1 MKKKLITIS
10 GQTASGKTNLSI
22 RLAQNLNCSI
32 ISCDSRQFYKEM
44 SIGTAVPSK
53 LELSKANHYFIHH
66 KSVKDNYTV
75 GDFQNDALKLI
86 ENLFKKDDY
95 IILTG
100 GSGMYMDAIVNG
112 IDKFP
117 KIKLG
122 VRELLN
128 EKHNSRGIL
137 FLKNKLKELDP
148 EYYDIVDVNNHRRL
162 IRALEVCISTGK
174 PYSSFLNKKNKKY
187 DFESVNF
194 GIKVDRE
201 LLYKKINYR
210 VDKMISDGLIKEAK
224 TLLNFKDLNPLNT
237 VGYKELFEHFK
248 GNLTK
253 SQAIEKIKQNT
264 RRYAKRQMT
273 WLKNKNLVWIE
284 NNVEIDEIKRF
295 INSNNLEHF
304 Y

>member
-1 MKKKLITIS
+1 LKKKLITIS

-66 KSVKDNYTV
+66 KSIEDNYTV

-86 ENLFKKDDY
+86 ENLFKKDDF

-100 GSGMYMDAIVNG
+100 GSGMYMDAILNG
-112 IDKFP
+112 IDTFP

-122 VRELLN
+122 LRELLN
-128 EKHNSRGIL
+128 ENYNSRGIL

-148 EYYDIVDVNNHRRL
+148 EYHDIVDVKNHRRL

-194 GIKVDRE
+194 CIKIDRE

-224 TLLNFKDLNPLNT
+224 TLLKFKDLNSLNT

-248 GNLTK
+248 GNITK

-273 WLKNKNLVWIE
+273 WLKNKNLIWIE

-295 INSNNLEHF
+295 INSNNL
-304 Y
+304 

>member
-86 ENLFKKDDY
+86 VNLFKKDDY

-295 INSNNLEHF
+295 INSNNL
-304 Y
+304 

>member
-75 GDFQNDALKLI
+75 GNFQNDALKLI

-100 GSGMYMDAIVNG
+100 GSGMYMDAVVNG
-112 IDKFP
+112 IDTFP

-128 EKHNSRGIL
+128 EKYNSRGIL

-148 EYYDIVDVNNHRRL
+148 EYHDIVDVNNHRRL

-224 TLLNFKDLNPLNT
+224 NLLNFKDLNPLNT

-295 INSNNLEHF
+295 INSNNL
-304 Y
+304 

>member
-284 NNVEIDEIKRF
+284 NNVEIDEIKKF
-295 INSNNLEHF
+295 INSDNL
-304 Y
+304 

>member
-1 MKKKLITIS
+1 LKKKLITIS

-284 NNVEIDEIKRF
+284 NNVEIDEIKSF
-295 INSNNLEHF
+295 INSNNL
-304 Y
+304 

>member
-22 RLAQNLNCSI
+22 RLAQDLNCSI

-210 VDKMISDGLIKEAK
+210 VDKMISDGLIQEAK

-295 INSNNLEHF
+295 INSNNL
-304 Y
+304 

>member
-1 MKKKLITIS
+1 LKKKLITIS

-128 EKHNSRGIL
+128 EKYNSRGIL

-295 INSNNLEHF
+295 INSNNL
-304 Y
+304 

>member
-66 KSVKDNYTV
+66 KSVKDKYTI

-86 ENLFKKDDY
+86 ENLFKKDDF
-95 IILTG
+95 IVLTG
-100 GSGMYMDAIVNG
+100 GSGMYMDAVVNG
-112 IDKFP
+112 IDAFP

-128 EKHNSRGIL
+128 EKYNSKGVL

-148 EYYDIVDVNNHRRL
+148 EHHDIVDVNNHRRL

-187 DFESVNF
+187 DFEIINF
-194 GIKVDRE
+194 CIKVDRE

-224 TLLNFKDLNPLNT
+224 TLLKFKDLNSLNT
-237 VGYKELFEHFK
+237 VGYKELFEYFK

-273 WLKNKNLVWIE
+273 WLKNKNLIWVK
-284 NNVEIDEIKRF
+284 NNIEIDEIKRF
-295 INSNNLEHF
+295 INSNNM
-304 Y
+304 

>member
-210 VDKMISDGLIKEAK
+210 VDKMISDGLIKEVK

-295 INSNNLEHF
+295 INSNNL
-304 Y
+304 

>member
-22 RLAQNLNCSI
+22 RLAQNLKCSI

-75 GDFQNDALKLI
+75 GDYQNDALKLI
-86 ENLFKKDDY
+86 ENLFKKDDF

-100 GSGMYMDAIVNG
+100 GSGMYMDSIVNG
-112 IDKFP
+112 IDTFP

-128 EKHNSRGIL
+128 EKYNSRGIL

-148 EYYDIVDVNNHRRL
+148 EYHDIVDVNNHRRL

-187 DFESVNF
+187 DFESINF
-194 GIKVDRE
+194 CIKVDRE

-224 TLLNFKDLNPLNT
+224 TLLKFKDLNSLNT

-273 WLKNKNLVWIE
+273 WLKNKNLIWIE
-284 NNVEIDEIKRF
+284 NNIEIDEIKRF
-295 INSNNLEHF
+295 INSNNL
-304 Y
+304 

>member
-66 KSVKDNYTV
+66 RSVKDNYTV

-112 IDKFP
+112 IDTFP
-117 KIKLG
+117 KINFG
-122 VRELLN
+122 VRQLLN

-174 PYSSFLNKKNKKY
+174 PYSSFLNKKNKKH
-187 DFESVNF
+187 DFECVNF
-194 GIKVDRE
+194 CIKIDRE

-284 NNVEIDEIKRF
+284 NNVEIDEIKSF
-295 INSNNLEHF
+295 INSNNL
-304 Y
+304 

>member
-75 GDFQNDALKLI
+75 GNFQNDALKLI

-112 IDKFP
+112 IDTFP

-128 EKHNSRGIL
+128 EKYNSRGIL

-237 VGYKELFEHFK
+237 VGYKEMFEHFK

-295 INSNNLEHF
+295 INSNNL
-304 Y
+304 

>member
-75 GDFQNDALKLI
+75 GNFQNDALKLI

-112 IDKFP
+112 IDTFP

-128 EKHNSRGIL
+128 EKYNSRGIL

-295 INSNNLEHF
+295 INSNNL
-304 Y
+304 

>member
-86 ENLFKKDDY
+86 ENLFEKDDY

-210 VDKMISDGLIKEAK
+210 VDKMISDGLIQEAK
-224 TLLNFKDLNPLNT
+224 TLFNFKDLNTLNT

-295 INSNNLEHF
+295 INSNNL
-304 Y
+304 

>member
-86 ENLFKKDDY
+86 VNLFKKDDY

-112 IDKFP
+112 IDTFP

-128 EKHNSRGIL
+128 EKYNSRGIL

-194 GIKVDRE
+194 CIKVDRE
-201 LLYKKINYR
+201 LLYEKINYR

-273 WLKNKNLVWIE
+273 WLKNKNLIWIE

-295 INSNNLEHF
+295 INSNNL
-304 Y
+304 

>member
-22 RLAQNLNCSI
+22 RLAQDLNCSI

-174 PYSSFLNKKNKKY
+174 TYSSFLNKKNKEY

-295 INSNNLEHF
+295 INSNNL
-304 Y
+304 

>member
-1 MKKKLITIS
+1 M
-10 GQTASGKTNLSI
+10 SI
-22 RLAQNLNCSI
+22 RLAQDLNCSI

-75 GDFQNDALKLI
+75 GNFQNDALKLI

-128 EKHNSRGIL
+128 EKHNSGGIL

-224 TLLNFKDLNPLNT
+224 NLLNFKDLNPLNT

-295 INSNNLEHF
+295 INSNNL
-304 Y
+304 

>member
-128 EKHNSRGIL
+128 ENHNSRGIL

-162 IRALEVCISTGK
+162 IRALEVCISTEK

-210 VDKMISDGLIKEAK
+210 VDKMISDGLIQEAK
-224 TLLNFKDLNPLNT
+224 TLFNFKDLNTLNT

-295 INSNNLEHF
+295 INSNNL
-304 Y
+304 

>member
-128 EKHNSRGIL
+128 KKHNSRGIL

-210 VDKMISDGLIKEAK
+210 VDKMISDGLIKEVK

-295 INSNNLEHF
+295 INSNNL
-304 Y
+304 

>member
-22 RLAQNLNCSI
+22 RLAQNLKCSI

-75 GDFQNDALKLI
+75 GDYQNDALKLI
-86 ENLFKKDDY
+86 ENLFKKDDF

-100 GSGMYMDAIVNG
+100 GSGMYMDSIVNG
-112 IDKFP
+112 IDTFP

-128 EKHNSRGIL
+128 EKYNSKGVL

-148 EYYDIVDVNNHRRL
+148 EYHDIVDVNNHRRL

-187 DFESVNF
+187 DFEIINF
-194 GIKVDRE
+194 CIKVDRE

-224 TLLNFKDLNPLNT
+224 TLLKFKDLNSLNT
-237 VGYKELFEHFK
+237 VGYKELFEYFK

-273 WLKNKNLVWIE
+273 WLKNKNLIWIE
-284 NNVEIDEIKRF
+284 NNIEIDEIKRF
-295 INSNNLEHF
+295 INSNNL
-304 Y
+304 

>member
-117 KIKLG
+117 KINLG

-295 INSNNLEHF
+295 INSNNL
-304 Y
+304 

>member
-112 IDKFP
+112 IDTFP

-148 EYYDIVDVNNHRRL
+148 EYHDIVDVNNHRRL

-187 DFESVNF
+187 DFESINF
-194 GIKVDRE
+194 CIKVDRE

-224 TLLNFKDLNPLNT
+224 TLFKFKDLNSLNT

-273 WLKNKNLVWIE
+273 WLKNKNSIWIE
-284 NNVEIDEIKRF
+284 NNIEIDEIKRF
-295 INSNNLEHF
+295 INSNNL
-304 Y
+304 

>member
-66 KSVKDNYTV
+66 KSVKDNYTI

-86 ENLFKKDDY
+86 ENLFKKDDF

-112 IDKFP
+112 IDTFP

-128 EKHNSRGIL
+128 EKYNSRGIL

-148 EYYDIVDVNNHRRL
+148 EYHDIVDVNNHRRL

-174 PYSSFLNKKNKKY
+174 PYSSFLNKNNKKN

-194 GIKVDRE
+194 CIKVDRE

-210 VDKMISDGLIKEAK
+210 VDRMISCGLIKEAK
-224 TLLNFKDLNPLNT
+224 TLLKFKDLNPLNT

-273 WLKNKNLVWIE
+273 WLKNKNLIWIE

-295 INSNNLEHF
+295 INSNNL
-304 Y
+304 

>member
-53 LELSKANHYFIHH
+53 IELSKANHYFIHH

-210 VDKMISDGLIKEAK
+210 VDKMISDGLIQEAK
-224 TLLNFKDLNPLNT
+224 TLFNFKDLNTLNT

-295 INSNNLEHF
+295 INSNNL
-304 Y
+304 

>member
-137 FLKNKLKELDP
+137 FLKNKLQELDP
-148 EYYDIVDVNNHRRL
+148 EYYDIVDANNHRRL

-295 INSNNLEHF
+295 INSNNL
-304 Y
+304 

>member
-22 RLAQNLNCSI
+22 RLAQNLKCSI

-66 KSVKDNYTV
+66 KSVKDKYTI

-86 ENLFKKDDY
+86 ENLFKKDDF

-112 IDKFP
+112 IDTFP

-128 EKHNSRGIL
+128 EKYNSKGVL

-148 EYYDIVDVNNHRRL
+148 EYHDIVDVNNHRRL

-187 DFESVNF
+187 DFESINF
-194 GIKVDRE
+194 CIKVDRE

-224 TLLNFKDLNPLNT
+224 TLFKFKDLNSLNT
-237 VGYKELFEHFK
+237 VGYKELFEYFK

-273 WLKNKNLVWIE
+273 WLKNKNLIWIE
-284 NNVEIDEIKRF
+284 NNIEIDEIKRF
-295 INSNNLEHF
+295 INSNNL
-304 Y
+304 

>member
-1 MKKKLITIS
+1 LKKKLITIS

-22 RLAQNLNCSI
+22 RLAQNLKCSI

-86 ENLFKKDDY
+86 ENLFKKDDF

-100 GSGMYMDAIVNG
+100 GSGMYMDSIVNG
-112 IDKFP
+112 IDTFP

-128 EKHNSRGIL
+128 EKYNSKGVL

-148 EYYDIVDVNNHRRL
+148 EYHDIVDVNNHRRL

-187 DFESVNF
+187 DFESINF
-194 GIKVDRE
+194 CIKVDRE

-224 TLLNFKDLNPLNT
+224 TLLKFKDLNSLNT

-273 WLKNKNLVWIE
+273 WLKNKNLIWIE
-284 NNVEIDEIKRF
+284 NNIEIDEIKRF
-295 INSNNLEHF
+295 INSNNL
-304 Y
+304 

>member
-86 ENLFKKDDY
+86 ENLFKKDEY

-112 IDKFP
+112 IDTFP

-128 EKHNSRGIL
+128 EKYNSRGIL

-201 LLYKKINYR
+201 LLYEKINYR

-237 VGYKELFEHFK
+237 VGYKEMFEHFK

-284 NNVEIDEIKRF
+284 NNVEINEIKRF
-295 INSNNLEHF
+295 INSNNL
-304 Y
+304 

>member
-66 KSVKDNYTV
+66 KSVKDKYTI

-86 ENLFKKDDY
+86 ENLFKKDDF

-100 GSGMYMDAIVNG
+100 GSGMYMDAVVNG
-112 IDKFP
+112 IDAFP

-128 EKHNSRGIL
+128 EKYNSTGIL

-148 EYYDIVDVNNHRRL
+148 EYHDIVDVNNHRRL
-162 IRALEVCISTGK
+162 IRALEVCISSGK

-194 GIKVDRE
+194 CIKVDRE

-210 VDKMISDGLIKEAK
+210 VDKMISNGLIKEAK
-224 TLLNFKDLNPLNT
+224 ALLKLKGLNPLNT
-237 VGYKELFEHFK
+237 VGYKELFEHFE

-253 SQAIEKIKQNT
+253 SQAVEKIKQNT

-273 WLKNKNLVWIE
+273 WLKNKNLIWVK
-284 NNVEIDEIKRF
+284 NNIEIDEIKRF
-295 INSNNLEHF
+295 INSNNM
-304 Y
+304 

>member
-128 EKHNSRGIL
+128 KKHNSRGIL

-174 PYSSFLNKKNKKY
+174 TYSSFLNKKNKEY
-187 DFESVNF
+187 DFKSVNF

-224 TLLNFKDLNPLNT
+224 TLLIFKDLNPLNT

-295 INSNNLEHF
+295 INSNNL
-304 Y
+304 

>member
-100 GSGMYMDAIVNG
+100 GSGMYMDSIVNG

-122 VRELLN
+122 VREMLN

-295 INSNNLEHF
+295 INSNNL
-304 Y
+304 

>member
-22 RLAQNLNCSI
+22 RLAQDLNCSI

-75 GDFQNDALKLI
+75 GNFQNDALKLI

-112 IDKFP
+112 IDTFP

-128 EKHNSRGIL
+128 EKYNSRGIL

-224 TLLNFKDLNPLNT
+224 NLLNFKDLNPLNT

-295 INSNNLEHF
+295 INSNNL
-304 Y
+304 

>member
-128 EKHNSRGIL
+128 EKHNSGGIL

-201 LLYKKINYR
+201 LLYEKINYR

-237 VGYKELFEHFK
+237 VGYKEMFEHFK

-295 INSNNLEHF
+295 INSNNL
-304 Y
+304 

>member
-22 RLAQNLNCSI
+22 RLAQDLNCSI

-128 EKHNSRGIL
+128 EKYNSRGIL

-148 EYYDIVDVNNHRRL
+148 EYHDIVDVNNHRRL

-194 GIKVDRE
+194 CIKVDRE

-210 VDKMISDGLIKEAK
+210 VDKMIYDGLIKEAK
-224 TLLNFKDLNPLNT
+224 TLLKFKDLNPLNT

-295 INSNNLEHF
+295 INSNNL
-304 Y
+304 

>member
-210 VDKMISDGLIKEAK
+210 VDKMISDGLIQEAK

-253 SQAIEKIKQNT
+253 NQAIEKIKQNT

-295 INSNNLEHF
+295 INSNNL
-304 Y
+304 

>member
-162 IRALEVCISTGK
+162 IRALEVCISTEK

-295 INSNNLEHF
+295 INSNNL
-304 Y
+304 

>member
-22 RLAQNLNCSI
+22 RLAQNLKCSI

-86 ENLFKKDDY
+86 ENLFKKDDF

-112 IDKFP
+112 IDTFP

-128 EKHNSRGIL
+128 EKYNSKGVL

-148 EYYDIVDVNNHRRL
+148 EYHDIVDVNNHRRL

-187 DFESVNF
+187 DFESINF
-194 GIKVDRE
+194 CIKVDRE

-224 TLLNFKDLNPLNT
+224 TLLKFKDLNSLNT
-237 VGYKELFEHFK
+237 VGYKELVEYFK

-295 INSNNLEHF
+295 INSNNL
-304 Y
+304 

>member
-22 RLAQNLNCSI
+22 RLAQNLKCSI

-86 ENLFKKDDY
+86 ENLFKKDDF

-112 IDKFP
+112 IDTFP

-128 EKHNSRGIL
+128 EKYNSKGVL

-148 EYYDIVDVNNHRRL
+148 EYHDIVDVNNHRRL

-187 DFESVNF
+187 DFESINF
-194 GIKVDRE
+194 CIKVDRE
-201 LLYKKINYR
+201 LLYKKIDYR

-224 TLLNFKDLNPLNT
+224 TLLKFKDLNSLNT
-237 VGYKELFEHFK
+237 VGYKELFEYFK

-253 SQAIEKIKQNT
+253 SKAIEKIKQNT

-273 WLKNKNLVWIE
+273 WLKNKNLIWIE
-284 NNVEIDEIKRF
+284 NNIEIDEIKRF
-295 INSNNLEHF
+295 INSNNL
-304 Y
+304 

>member
-22 RLAQNLNCSI
+22 RLAQDLNCSI

-75 GDFQNDALKLI
+75 GNFQNDALKLI

-295 INSNNLEHF
+295 INSNNL
-304 Y
+304 

>member
-237 VGYKELFEHFK
+237 VGYKEMFEHFK

-295 INSNNLEHF
+295 INSNNL
-304 Y
+304 